1 MSRIGKKPVVL
12 PEGVKAKITGSHI
25 EVEGKLGK
33 LSHDLVGGI
42 TMSLN
47 ENRLVF
53 ERLDDTREQKAFHG
67 LGRALVQNLVTGV
80 SEGYEKKLHV
90 IGTGFTAE
98 RVGPWLKL
106 SVGYSHDIYLEI
118 PEGLE
123 VKAEA
128 IPRGKGM
135 HPEHQANIFVRG
147 IHKEDVGKFSAE
159 IRGCRKPENYKGKG
173 IRYSTEHVIIKAGKA
188 GA

>member
-12 PEGVKAKITGSHI
+12 PNGVKVNITGSHI

-42 TMSLN
+42 TISR
-47 ENRLVF
+47 EDDRLVLL
-53 ERLDDTREQKAFHG
+53 RQDDTREQKAFHG

-80 SEGYEKKLHV
+80 SEGYEKQLHV
-90 IGTGFTAE
+90 IGTGFSAE
-98 RVGPWLKL
+98 VIGPWIKL
-106 SVGYSHDIYLEI
+106 NVGFSHEIYLEI
-118 PEGLE
+118 PAGLE
-123 VKAEA
+123 VRAEA

-135 HPEHQANIFVRG
+135 HPEHQANVFVKG

-173 IRYSTEHVIIKAGKA
+173 IRYSTERVIIKAGKA

>member
-12 PEGVKAKITGSHI
+12 PNGVKVNITGSHI

-42 TMSLN
+42 TISQ
-47 ENRLVF
+47 EDDRLVLL
-53 ERLDDTREQKAFHG
+53 RQDDTREQKAFHG

-80 SEGYEKKLHV
+80 SEGYEKQLHV
-90 IGTGFTAE
+90 IGTGFSAE
-98 RVGPWLKL
+98 VIGPWIKL
-106 SVGYSHDIYLEI
+106 NVGYSHDIYLEI
-118 PEGLE
+118 PAGLE
-123 VKAEA
+123 VRAEA

-135 HPEHQANIFVRG
+135 HPEHQANVFVKG

-173 IRYSTEHVIIKAGKA
+173 IRYSTERVIIKAGKA

>member
-12 PEGVKAKITGSHI
+12 PEGVKVKLTGSHI

-42 TMSLN
+42 TISQE
-47 ENRLVF
+47 ENCLVLL
-53 ERLDDTREQKAFHG
+53 RQDDTREQKAFHG

-80 SEGYEKKLHV
+80 SEGYQKQLHV
-90 IGTGFTAE
+90 IGTGFSAE

-106 SVGYSHDIYLEI
+106 SIGYSHDIFLEV
-118 PEGLE
+118 PQGLE
-123 VKAEA
+123 VTVEA

-135 HPEHQANIFVRG
+135 HPEHQANVFVKG

-173 IRYSTEHVIIKAGKA
+173 IRYSTERVIIKAGKA

>member
-12 PEGVKAKITGSHI
+12 PAGVKATITGSHI

-42 TMSLN
+42 TIKQEENSLV
-47 ENRLVF
+47 LK
-53 ERLDDTREQKAFHG
+53 RLDDTREQKALHG

-80 SEGYEKKLHV
+80 SEGYEKLLHV
-90 IGTGFTAE
+90 IGTGYSAE
-98 RVGPWLKL
+98 ILGPWVKL
-106 SVGYSHDIYLEI
+106 NVGYSHDIYLEI

-123 VKAEA
+123 VRAEA

-135 HPEHQANIFVRG
+135 HPEHQANVFVKG

-173 IRYSTEHVIIKAGKA
+173 IRYSTERVIIKAGKA